1 MARGACAAANAGL
14 STATPSLPETP
25 SPMYHELLR
34 VSLPGAF
41 YTLREAVAHM
51 VRRAEAGDG
60 GGSLITCG
68 SAMLAG
74 GLPTI
79 EHYAAAKGGL
89 LALTRSMAVPYGRYR
104 IRANKVPPG
113 LGATDPGRASRPP
126 VRPAAP

>member
-25 SPMYHELLR
+25 SPMYHELLG
-34 VSLPGAF
+34 VSLHGAF

-68 SAMLAG
+68 SAMLPG
-74 GLPTI
+74 GVPTI
-79 EHYAAAKGGL
+79 QHYAAAEGGL
-89 LALTRSMAVPYGRYR
+89 LPITRPMAVEDRR
-104 IRANKVPPG
+104 HR
-113 LGATDPGRASRPP
+113 
-126 VRPAAP
+126 VRVNMVGP